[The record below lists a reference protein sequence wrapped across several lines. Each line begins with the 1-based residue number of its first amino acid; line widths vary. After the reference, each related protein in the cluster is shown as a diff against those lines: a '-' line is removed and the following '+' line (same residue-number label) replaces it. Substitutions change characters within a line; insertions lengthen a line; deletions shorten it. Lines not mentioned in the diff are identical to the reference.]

1 VRLKTKEKQMKES
14 DKLVAACSFLVSV
27 HKGVLNIDKYPPVV
41 GITLGS
47 GLGYMTEL
55 LKDGAYISYADIPHC
70 PKSSAP
76 DHAGCLWFG
85 QLKGVNVVMCQG
97 RVHLYEGRDVQE
109 VVFLTR
115 LMAML
120 GAKQVILTHA
130 TGATTNNLKPRDIVG
145 IRDHIALDC
154 PDPTAGAREPEF
166 EKKFGFE
173 FTPMAKAY
181 SPRLLALAEECA
193 LECQVAFRLG
203 VSYFKKGRTFETA
216 AEIEKMRRDGA
227 DVATMSTVPE
237 VIAAF
242 QLGVEVL
249 DLALVTNMG
258 TGLGDV
264 SHASVVDVAKSM
276 KEKFGGLITAI
287 VPRMAAL
294 ANEEKIK
301 E

>member
-1 VRLKTKEKQMKES
+1 MSEF
-14 DKLVAACSFLVSV
+14 DKLVQARAFLMGLGPL
-27 HKGVLNIDKYPPVV
+27 HTRNFPPTV

-47 GLGYMTEL
+47 GLGYMVDL
-55 LKDGAYISYADIPHC
+55 LENSSSVIYKSIPHC
-70 PKSSAP
+70 PVSSAP
-76 DHAGCLWFG
+76 DHAGRLWFG

-97 RVHLYEGRDVQE
+97 RVHLYEGYDIQQ

-115 LMAML
+115 LMAIL
-120 GAKQVILTHA
+120 GAKQMILTHA

-166 EKKFGFE
+166 EKAFGLE

-181 SPRLLALAEECA
+181 SPRLLALAAARA
-193 LECQVAFRLG
+193 LELGVAFRLG

-237 VIAAF
+237 VIAAH

-264 SHASVVDVAKSM
+264 SHAGVVSVARSM
-276 KEKFGGLITAI
+276 KEKFGGFIMDI
-287 VPRMAAL
+287 VPKMTTLLR
-294 ANEEKIK
+294 K
-301 E
+301 